1 MSIGCVWLD
10 CTPYENFEDY
20 IIRSKGLHEKKTNFY
35 GHFVDCLY
43 SLGLKFVVSSAR
55 LKHAKTHVKL
65 FVESLLNILCN
76 FNLN

>member
-1 MSIGCVWLD
+1 M
-10 CTPYENFEDY
+10 
-20 IIRSKGLHEKKTNFY
+20 KKKTNFY

-55 LKHAKTHVKL
+55 LKHAKTNVKL
-65 FVESLLNILCN
+65 FVESVLNIFCN